1 MLGHSEVMET
11 CQYNKYWSHL
21 YNKRFVT
28 TAATT
33 IVPSIMRLFFFA
45 DAETFHDIPVL
56 HIKPDPSS
64 IFRFYESVSQ
74 HKLMLM

>member
-33 IVPSIMRLFFFA
+33 IVPSIMRLFFLL
-45 DAETFHDIPVL
+45 TPKRSMTYRYCTLNPIL
-56 HIKPDPSS
+56 HQFFDFMSP
-64 IFRFYESVSQ
+64 FRNTN
-74 HKLMLM
+74 